1 MKIQARKFEKAVSWS
16 LAIAGILMLTLF
28 QTAGAEASG
37 GGAGFGTTLVSDGT
51 NGSPAPL
58 MVRTS
63 GGGASSGS
71 AGLFVADEHLL
82 GHREMTWLGVT
93 ANEAPDV
100 LSSQLGLDP
109 GVGLVVAYVMTNSP
123 AAKAGLHKNDVLV
136 EFNGQPLVHPAQ
148 LRKLV
153 QVRKEGEV
161 VKLMFYRAG
170 KKQTVSATLAKT
182 INNFGFPDGFPDGQ
196 GYGGLLQPSASPFAG
211 SPDADAFRQQ
221 MEVFR
226 KQMSNVR
233 IDQKKVQEEIRR
245 NLQESQKM
253 YGDALRQASNANP
266 QLKAALDAE
275 LKSLAAA
282 EASINP
288 SATITVRSS
297 GRTAK
302 SLVTTDDS
310 GTIVLVR
317 NPKLYLTAHDQ
328 NGNLLFDGEID
339 TAAERAKVPADLW
352 NKVEPLL
359 KKMTTDAGD
368 PSDSKT
374 VPAPEPPS
382 PHNAGSSS

>member
-1 MKIQARKFEKAVSWS
+1 MKMRMQKLMKTANRS
-16 LAIAGILMLTLF
+16 LAIAGMLMLTMF
-28 QTAGAEASG
+28 QAAGAEVRG
-37 GGAGFGTTLVSDGT
+37 IGTGYGTVLVSEST
-51 NGSPAPL
+51 NGNPAPL
-58 MVRTS
+58 IVLTS
-63 GGGASSGS
+63 GGGASSGFI
-71 AGLFVADEHLL
+71 GPFGADENP
-82 GHREMTWLGVT
+82 GHRDMTLLGVT
-93 ANEAPDV
+93 VMEAPEV
-100 LSSQLGLDP
+100 LAAQLGLDP
-109 GVGLVVAYVMTNSP
+109 GVGLVVTYVMTNSP
-123 AAKAGLHKNDVLV
+123 AAKAGFQKNDVLV

-161 VKLMFYRAG
+161 VKLTYYRAG

-182 INNFGFPDGFPDGQ
+182 VNNFGFPDSFPDGH
-196 GYGGLLQPSASPFAG
+196 GYGDLFQLSGTSFAG
-211 SPDADAFRQQ
+211 LSDTDAFRKR
-221 MEVFR
+221 MELFR

-253 YGDALRQASNANP
+253 YGDVLRQASNANP

-275 LKSLAAA
+275 LKSLTAAV
-282 EASINP
+282 ASMNNK
-288 SATITVRSS
+288 STITVRST

-328 NGNLLFDGEID
+328 NGKLLFDGEIE
-339 TAAERAKVPADLW
+339 TAVEQAKVPADLW

-368 PSDSKT
+368 PANPET
-374 VPAPEPPS
+374 VPAQDPPS